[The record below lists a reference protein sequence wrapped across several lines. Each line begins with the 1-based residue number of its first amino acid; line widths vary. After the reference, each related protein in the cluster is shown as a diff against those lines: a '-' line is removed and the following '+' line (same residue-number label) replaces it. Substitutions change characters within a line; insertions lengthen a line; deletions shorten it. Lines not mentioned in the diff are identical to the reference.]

1 MNFKLNTIVILSLAL
16 VINTYAQDAEQKT
29 ISVKGTV
36 LDASTKAPVSAK
48 IKYESLPYGSRIG
61 VFSGDTF
68 TFSMEDGND
77 YKLEVSADGYTTHT
91 ETLKLSENVD
101 GLIEKT
107 VELSPNG
114 INRLMRLEKLIFALG
129 KDEIT
134 PESFD
139 ELNDLVNMLNANPTM
154 TIQLEGHTDFRGNA
168 QQNMKLSERRVE
180 SVKDYLTKK
189 GINKNRIKT
198 KAFGGNQPLSREN
211 DAESRSQNRRVEV
224 RILSN

>member
-16 VINTYAQDAEQKT
+16 VINAYAQDAEQNI

-77 YKLEVSADGYTTHT
+77 YKLEVSADGYTTHF
-91 ETLKLSENVD
+91 ETLKLSENID

-107 VELSPNG
+107 IELSPNG

-134 PESFD
+134 SESFD

-154 TIQLEGHTDFRGNA
+154 IIQLEGHTDFRGNA

-198 KAFGGNQPLSREN
+198 KAFGGNEPLSREN